1 MNIVRDRRCAAS
13 LSVDIASIDA
23 ETETAAIGGIDSTR
37 SHSYSWL
44 NSTFFGIISADS
56 FIYMILNPLSICQH
70 VTFSACGDGNHM
82 NLNRIC
88 FILRGQF

>member
-1 MNIVRDRRCAAS
+1 MNCVRDRRCAAS

-56 FIYMILNPLSICQH
+56 FIYMILNPFVNL
-70 VTFSACGDGNHM
+70 SACDVFRM
-82 NLNRIC
+82 WRWESYELK
-88 FILRGQF
+88 